1 LRRRFGQQMTVVLLT
16 AVTLLLS
23 LVLDVGAQAPGAT
36 ALLTEERVDVRR
48 GLQNALGQVLQGR
61 AVRVTLPAAL
71 EEDGVHTGT
80 KVHIVAV
87 HAGEDAV
94 CYPLFATS
102 DGHANAAPRL
112 THRGFAM
119 KNKRRSGSF
128 QGKEHLRNAPLAD
141 IGASPPPPPIPL
153 HDRRCAYFVPCAPLP
168 IVSADGIYL
177 CS

>member
-1 LRRRFGQQMTVVLLT
+1 MALRVRGFILIAHGRSVQQMAVVVLT

-48 GLQNALGQVLQGR
+48 ELQNALGQVLQGR
-61 AVRVTLPAAL
+61 AVRVTLPAAQKQ
-71 EEDGVHTGT
+71 DGVHTGT

-102 DGHANAAPRL
+102 DGAASAAPRL
-112 THRGFAM
+112 THRGLGM
-119 KNKRRSGSF
+119 HNKRRSSVDR
-128 QGKEHLRNAPLAD
+128 GKEHLRNAPTAD
-141 IGASPPPPPIPL
+141 IGSCRNKKL
-153 HDRRCAYFVPCAPLP
+153 L
-168 IVSADGIYL
+168 
-177 CS
+177 